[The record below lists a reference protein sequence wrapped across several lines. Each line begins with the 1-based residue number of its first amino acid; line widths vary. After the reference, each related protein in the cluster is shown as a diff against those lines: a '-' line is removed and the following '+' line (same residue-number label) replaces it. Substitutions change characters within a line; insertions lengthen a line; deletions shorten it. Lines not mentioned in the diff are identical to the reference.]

1 MLFAVGLTTNFKIFD
16 LIVRNVFQLR
26 MFEFNLFHLTMENT
40 WKYYLLKSF
49 CFALIQRVFIVSL
62 LFLDIHAFF
71 FVNATV
77 YKFKDETF
85 KISLYFD
92 FFFKSSK
99 GWQWNQKGKNYIQQR
114 VDVKEIQKRYKIEV
128 KKVPTYK

>member
-1 MLFAVGLTTNFKIFD
+1 
-16 LIVRNVFQLR
+16 
-26 MFEFNLFHLTMENT
+26 MENT

-92 FFFKSSK
+92 FFLNLLRADNETKS
-99 GWQWNQKGKNYIQQR
+99 
-114 VDVKEIQKRYKIEV
+114 VKTIYNKE
-128 KKVPTYK
+128 